1 VIADPCSVI
10 GDRGYDDPQVH
21 FPGGPVTAFTQEQA
35 TRKLAEIDVR
45 KREAWDAYNESL
57 RDLAGREYEDAE
69 GRSWER
75 LQKRLQELDGERQ
88 LVVGD

>member
-1 VIADPCSVI
+1 VLGEGSPDP
-10 GDRGYDDPQVH
+10 GYDHPQVH

-45 KREAWDAYNESL
+45 TKQAWEAYNESL
-57 RDLAGREYEDAE
+57 RDLGGREYEDAE
-69 GRSWER
+69 DRSWER
-75 LQKRLQELDGERQ
+75 LQKRLRELDGERQ

>member
-1 VIADPCSVI
+1 M
-10 GDRGYDDPQVH
+10 
-21 FPGGPVTAFTQEQA
+21 
-35 TRKLAEIDVR
+35 R
-45 KREAWDAYNESL
+45 KREAWDAYNDSL

-75 LQKRLQELDGERQ
+75 LQKKLQELDGERQ